1 MAVEPTKTT
10 KAAPKKPAA
19 KSATQ
24 KAPAKKPTAK
34 TAASKAVASSKAA
47 PKKPAAKKPATKKAA
62 PKNTT
67 TNTAK
72 GFKMSLSDMTTDA
85 KAKAS
90 QWKDEASKYTD
101 QASVRAK
108 ELATEGKTKT
118 AGAMGSLAQMIEDAA
133 PQVDEKLGTQYG
145 DFARS
150 AAKTVSGM
158 ASTLDQQDV
167 DQLVN
172 NTRDFVKKSP
182 AVAIGAAA
190 VVGFVLARM
199 FKSSNDDA

>member
-10 KAAPKKPAA
+10 KAAPKKAPAKTA
-19 KSATQ
+19 AA
-24 KAPAKKPTAK
+24 KAPAKKPATKATASPKAAPKK
-34 TAASKAVASSKAA
+34 TAATKTAS
-47 PKKPAAKKPATKKAA
+47 PKKPAAKKASPKAA
-62 PKNTT
+62 STT
-67 TNTAK
+67 MK

-90 QWKDEASKYTD
+90 QWKDEAGKYTD

-108 ELATEGKTKT
+108 ELANEGKTKT

-133 PQVDEKLGTQYG
+133 PQVDEKLGAQYG

>member
-1 MAVEPTKTT
+1 MAVDPTKTT

-19 KSATQ
+19 KSAAQ
-24 KAPAKKPTAK
+24 KAPAKKPAAK
-34 TAASKAVASSKAA
+34 TAASKAA

-85 KAKAS
+85 KAKAT

>member
-1 MAVEPTKTT
+1 MATEPKKTT
-10 KAAPKKPAA
+10 KP
-19 KSATQ
+19 
-24 KAPAKKPTAK
+24 
-34 TAASKAVASSKAA
+34 A
-47 PKKPAAKKPATKKAA
+47 PKKPAAKKAAPAKAPVKKVAAKTTAAKPATKKAPAKTTAIKKA
-62 PKNTT
+62 PAKATTSNT
-67 TNTAK
+67 K
-72 GFKMSLSDMTTDA
+72 GIKMSLSDMTTDA

-90 QWKDEASKYTD
+90 QWKDEAGKYAD

-108 ELATEGKTKT
+108 DLANEGKTKT
-118 AGAMGSLAQMIEDAA
+118 AGAMGSLAKMIEDAA
-133 PQVDEKLGTQYG
+133 PQVDERLGTQYG
-145 DFARS
+145 DFART

-158 ASTLDQQDV
+158 AGSLESQDV

-199 FKSSNDDA
+199 FKSNNGEA

>member
-10 KAAPKKPAA
+10 KAAPKKAAA
-19 KSATQ
+19 KTAAT
-24 KAPAKKPTAK
+24 KAPAKKPATKA
-34 TAASKAVASSKAA
+34 AASAKAA
-47 PKKPAAKKPATKKAA
+47 PKKTAAPKKAA
-62 PKNTT
+62 PKKAAASASASNM
-67 TNTAK
+67 K
-72 GFKMSLSDMTTDA
+72 GFKMSLTDMTTDA

-108 ELATEGKTKT
+108 ELANEGKTKT

-133 PQVDEKLGTQYG
+133 PQVDEKLGSQYG
-145 DFARS
+145 DFART

-158 ASTLDQQDV
+158 ATSLEKQDV

-172 NTRDFVKKSP
+172 TTRDFVKKSP

-190 VVGFVLARM
+190 VAGFVLARM

>member
-10 KAAPKKPAA
+10 KAAPKKAPA
-19 KSATQ
+19 KSAAA
-24 KAPAKKPTAK
+24 KAPAKKPATKAATSAK
-34 TAASKAVASSKAA
+34 PAPKKSTA
-47 PKKPAAKKPATKKAA
+47 PKKPAVKKAA
-62 PKNTT
+62 SKAATSN
-67 TNTAK
+67 NVK

-108 ELATEGKTKT
+108 ELASEGKTKT

-158 ASTLDQQDV
+158 ATSLDQQDV

>member
-1 MAVEPTKTT
+1 MATEPKKTT

-19 KSATQ
+19 TKATTAKAPVKKVAAKTATATKKTPAVK
-24 KAPAKKPTAK
+24 KAPAKKAVVK
-34 TAASKAVASSKAA
+34 ASPSS
-47 PKKPAAKKPATKKAA
+47 TK
-62 PKNTT
+62 
-67 TNTAK
+67 
-72 GFKMSLSDMTTDA
+72 GIKMSLTDMTTEA

-90 QWKDEASKYTD
+90 QLKGEAGKYAD
-101 QASVRAK
+101 QAGVRAK
-108 ELATEGKTKT
+108 ELANEGKTKT
-118 AGAMGSLAQMIEDAA
+118 AGAMGSLAKMIEDAA
-133 PQVDEKLGTQYG
+133 PQVDERLGTQYG

-158 ASTLDQQDV
+158 AGSLESQDV

-199 FKSSNDDA
+199 FKSNNDEA